1 MVCIQYYYVMSW
13 YGKYRIFGIARLVT
27 AVLSLK
33 CLSYELVVMAWAGSG
48 SAPIDQLLV
57 P

>member
-1 MVCIQYYYVMSW
+1 MSW